1 MLSEPLASIKDGVAR
16 RVVYRPIS
24 LVDFGWVT
32 KVGAGALCWSL
43 FFLLK
48 RVNSD
53 PKGSELD
60 GTNPADNSG
69 EEGKSRKWWKE
80 ASTDASNKHFNFGV
94 RSERRNN
101 VNIGPPSLL
110 SPVAVLSRPFYSFL
124 SSHYCA
130 RPSTGAQEALFFV
143 RLLHYNGKGDSSISA
158 GQTTEH
164 SAPPVTLFIRFFLSI
179 RRRPTNK

>member
-69 EEGKSRKWWKE
+69 EEGKSRKGWKE

-101 VNIGPPSLL
+101 VNIGPRSPSLL
-110 SPVAVLSRPFYSFL
+110 SPLLFCPDLLLLPFLPLLCSPIN
-124 SSHYCA
+124 
-130 RPSTGAQEALFFV
+130 RSTGGALF
-143 RLLHYNGKGDSSISA
+143 R
-158 GQTTEH
+158 
-164 SAPPVTLFIRFFLSI
+164 PPSPL
-179 RRRPTNK
+179 